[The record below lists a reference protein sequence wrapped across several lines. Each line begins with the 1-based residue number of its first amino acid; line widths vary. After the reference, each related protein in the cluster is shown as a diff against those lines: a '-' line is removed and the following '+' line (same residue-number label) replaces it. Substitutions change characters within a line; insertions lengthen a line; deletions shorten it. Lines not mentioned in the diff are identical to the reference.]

1 MRSIPARRLTCLPP
15 YLFAELDRKRR
26 ETAAR
31 GLDIIDLGIGDP
43 DLPTPEPIV
52 RALIEAAGNPKT
64 HRYPTY
70 QGMPAFRETAARFM
84 RERFGIDL
92 DPQTEICALIGS
104 KEGIA
109 HAPLALVNP
118 GETVLVPD
126 PAYPVYR
133 AGTMFAGGE
142 PVDMPLREE
151 NGFLP
156 DFQEISDETAE
167 RASVMFLNYPNN
179 PTGATVD
186 ENFFDQAVDFAA
198 THDLTVL
205 HDAAYSELCFA
216 DYRAPSILQVPSA
229 KERCVEFHSLSKTFN
244 MTGWRLGFV
253 AGNAQVVGAIGRV
266 KTNIDSGVFEAVQQ
280 AGIAAYSLPEH
291 VRRDIAAVYRPRR
304 DVVLDGLRR
313 AGIAAPQ
320 VRATFYVWFPVPGG
334 DSTAF
339 ASRLLEKTGVVVTP
353 GVGFGPHGEGYVRIA
368 LCAPEER
375 LAEAM
380 ERIVRF

>member
-266 KTNIDSGVFEAVQQ
+266 KTNIDSGVFAAVQQ

>member
-339 ASRLLEKTGVVVTP
+339 ASRLLEKTGGVVTP

>member
-1 MRSIPARRLTCLPP
+1 
-15 YLFAELDRKRR
+15 
-26 ETAAR
+26 
-31 GLDIIDLGIGDP
+31 
-43 DLPTPEPIV
+43 
-52 RALIEAAGNPKT
+52 
-64 HRYPTY
+64 
-70 QGMPAFRETAARFM
+70 M

-118 GETVLVPD
+118 GETELVPD

-339 ASRLLEKTGVVVTP
+339 ASRLLEKTAWWSP
-353 GVGFGPHGEGYVRIA
+353 RA
-368 LCAPEER
+368 
-375 LAEAM
+375 
-380 ERIVRF
+380 